1 VITILYSLVFPVF
14 NEASC
19 LEKNVKKVID
29 YLNNLKIDYEIII
42 AEDGSTDNTY
52 EIGLKLSK
60 KYRNVRI
67 THNNKKLGRGLALKE
82 AFSLTNGKYV
92 GYMDIDLATDIKHLK
107 ELLGYVKEYDIVTG
121 SRYLKNSITNR
132 SVKRRGFS
140 WIYNFLA
147 RFLFSSKIYD
157 HQCGFKAFKK
167 DKIMKLNKISRD
179 HHWFWDTEILI
190 LAQKFGYKV
199 KEFPVKWNEGKRSK
213 VKAPTDSF
221 DMFLNLMRLRV
232 KI

>member
-82 AFSLTNGKYV
+82 AFSLANGKYV

-107 ELLGYVKEYDIVTG
+107 ELLG
-121 SRYLKNSITNR
+121 
-132 SVKRRGFS
+132 
-140 WIYNFLA
+140 
-147 RFLFSSKIYD
+147 
-157 HQCGFKAFKK
+157 
-167 DKIMKLNKISRD
+167 
-179 HHWFWDTEILI
+179 
-190 LAQKFGYKV
+190 
-199 KEFPVKWNEGKRSK
+199 
-213 VKAPTDSF
+213 
-221 DMFLNLMRLRV
+221 
-232 KI
+232 